1 MDYHENHFETYF
13 DFDATFQYCDIVTSY
28 KRIMVFIKPEM
39 VGVVEFTNLKH
50 SLAKIYVKLKMS
62 FNEIVT
68 VVEYLI
74 TCFL

>member
-1 MDYHENHFETYF
+1 MKTMLTQILILILHSNIAIYLFLIHHD
-13 DFDATFQYCDIVTSY
+13 
-28 KRIMVFIKPEM
+28 VFINPEM
-39 VGVVEFTNLKH
+39 EGVVEFTNLKH
-50 SLAKIYVKLKMS
+50 SFAKIYVKLKMS

>member
-1 MDYHENHFETYF
+1 
-13 DFDATFQYCDIVTSY
+13 
-28 KRIMVFIKPEM
+28 MVLIKPEM

-50 SLAKIYVKLKMS
+50 SFAKIYVKLKMS

>member
-1 MDYHENHFETYF
+1 
-13 DFDATFQYCDIVTSY
+13 
-28 KRIMVFIKPEM
+28 MVFIKPEM
-39 VGVVEFTNLKH
+39 VGVVEFTSLKH
-50 SLAKIYVKLKMS
+50 SFAEIYVKLKMS

>member
-1 MDYHENHFETYF
+1 MKTILKHIWILILHSN
-13 DFDATFQYCDIVTSY
+13 TSY
-28 KRIMVFIKPEM
+28 KRIMVLIKPEM